1 VEDAVRTAVRDVI
14 PVIDAIGAF
23 IIVVGVVVSFAA
35 YLLSELRIRP
45 RPYEDVR
52 LVLGRFLALG
62 LEFQLA
68 SDILGT
74 AVSPSFAEIGRLG
87 AIAGIRTVL
96 NYFLAQDLKAANG
109 AGGPTHPGR
118 PRPPAER
125 TDGGASGGARVAG

>member
-1 VEDAVRTAVRDVI
+1 MEEAVRSAVKDVI

-23 IIVVGVVVSFAA
+23 IIVVGVAASFGA
-35 YLLSELRIRP
+35 YLLSELRVRP

-52 LVLGRFLALG
+52 LTLGRFLALG

-74 AVSPSFAEIGRLG
+74 AVSPTFAEIGRLG

-96 NYFLAQDLKAANG
+96 NYFLAQDLKAAG
-109 AGGPTHPGR
+109 GEGGPTHPGR
-118 PRPPAER
+118 PRTAAGDPA
-125 TDGGASGGARVAG
+125 GARAVP